1 MYNDKSVLIAEL
13 AELYEFSLN
22 IGTSLNASKNAT
34 AFFTSFAQ
42 RKNIK
47 YISVWY
53 RLKDVLHLKESF
65 PKVHGSD
72 EKIGHDSP
80 LCKHFTILEKG
91 KVHRIDEQN
100 MCFSGFDAQS
110 VWLYYSED
118 IYILFLQNE
127 LDPDFSNREKSQFAT
142 LFKKFA
148 LSMKACFSHKASLD
162 EVLKRQVSEKNLFE
176 LESMYRIGGDT
187 LSEGIIVTD
196 LNETIT
202 YANKAM
208 VEITGFTKKEIL
220 ERVPNELFRP
230 IRFADAIKLSIE
242 KKYKSNI
249 SRIYEVQ
256 QRRKDGSLYWV
267 RVTRATFKDYKGNEV
282 GSISSMRDITEAL
295 TAQLIIETSRKD
307 LQELIDTMYDGLV
320 LMDSTG
326 VIKDANNS
334 ALDLFEI
341 DRDTLGK
348 INIEDI
354 VHPDEKATVGVI
366 IKKVM
371 NDGSLLN
378 FVSKIKT
385 HSGKTKHV
393 EVSSYSIWK
402 DGVYIGSR
410 NIVRDITEALAA
422 QLVIETSRKDL
433 QELID
438 TMYDG
443 LLLMDSTGVI
453 KDANNSALDLFE
465 IDRGT
470 LGQINIEDLVH
481 PDEKATVGVIR
492 KKVKKDG
499 ALLNFESKIKTHS
512 GKTKYVEVSSSAIW
526 KDGVYI
532 GSRDIIR
539 DITEKVNAQ
548 IEIDLKNAELED
560 LVENMYD
567 ALIVTGING
576 EIRDVNKAGEQLLGY
591 SKENAVKL
599 DLKTIVHP
607 DDATKSLQYLKKL
620 ETDGFYSGYEGR
632 IISGDGSIK
641 DIEVNSNAIIEDGK
655 LVGSRDIVRDITE
668 RKELERQHK
677 LSETKLRLIIDT
689 ALDAVVT
696 MDAAGNITEWNK
708 NAEHIFGYTHDE
720 VIGKRMRELIMP
732 QRYREAHTKGMKH
745 FLAGG
750 KGVLINN
757 RTEISAIDRNNREFP
772 VELSITPVTQDG
784 TTFFSAFIRDI
795 TERKEIEAQKEFL
808 REELESVNQELRDF
822 AYIISHDLKAP
833 LRSIGSLSDWLIQ
846 DYTEIL
852 DSEGKELLQLLKA
865 RIGRMHG
872 LIEGVLQ
879 YSKVGRLKDEKE
891 IVDINT
897 VVAET
902 IDLLDPPDNFEVKV
916 DENLPTVSYD
926 RVRLQQVFQNLLSN
940 AIKFKDKPKGLLEVI
955 FKEDD
960 FFYYFS
966 IKDNGPGI
974 EDAYFQKIFKIFQ
987 TLRARDNYESTGIGL
1002 SIVQRIVELNGGSIS
1017 VSSEVG
1023 VGSTFSFTIPKN

>member
-1 MYNDKSVLIAEL
+1 MCSDKSVLIAEL

-34 AFFTSFAQ
+34 AFFASFAQ

-47 YISVWY
+47 YISVWCRQEDILY
-53 RLKDVLHLKESF
+53 LKESF
-65 PKVHGSD
+65 PKFHGA
-72 EKIGHDSP
+72 EQEIGRDS
-80 LCKHFTILEKG
+80 LLFRHFAALEEG
-91 KVHRIDEQN
+91 KLHRVEEQKFI
-100 MCFSGFDAQS
+100 FSGFKAPFVS
-110 VWLYYSED
+110 FYCFKGV
-118 IYILFLQNE
+118 YILLLQNE
-127 LDPDFSNREKSQFAT
+127 LDPDFSIREKSQFAT

-176 LESMYRIGGDT
+176 QESMYRIGGDT

-196 LNETIT
+196 LNDTIT

-220 ERVPNELFRP
+220 GKVPNELFRP
-230 IRFADAIKLSIE
+230 IRFAEAIILSIE

-267 RVTRATFKDYKGNEV
+267 RITRATFKNYKGNEV
-282 GSISSMRDITEAL
+282 GSIYSMRDITEAL
-295 TAQLIIETSRKD
+295 TAQLVIETSRKD

-341 DRDTLGK
+341 DKDTLGK

-354 VHPDEKATVGVI
+354 VHPDEKATVGLI

-371 NDGSLLN
+371 NDGALLN

-393 EVSSYSIWK
+393 EVSSY
-402 DGVYIGSR
+402 
-410 NIVRDITEALAA
+410 
-422 QLVIETSRKDL
+422 
-433 QELID
+433 
-438 TMYDG
+438 
-443 LLLMDSTGVI
+443 
-453 KDANNSALDLFE
+453 
-465 IDRGT
+465 
-470 LGQINIEDLVH
+470 
-481 PDEKATVGVIR
+481 
-492 KKVKKDG
+492 
-499 ALLNFESKIKTHS
+499 
-512 GKTKYVEVSSSAIW
+512 AIW

-567 ALIVTGING
+567 ALIVTGASG

-599 DLKTIVHP
+599 NLKTIVHP
-607 DDATKSLQYLKKL
+607 DDAAKLLHYLKKL

-655 LVGSRDIVRDITE
+655 LTGSRDIVRDITE

-696 MDAAGNITEWNK
+696 MDAAGNIAEWNK

-732 QRYREAHTKGMKH
+732 QRYRELHTKGMKH

-750 KGVLINN
+750 KGVLINT
-757 RTEISAIDRNNREFP
+757 RTEISAIDRTNREFA

-808 REELESVNQELRDF
+808 LKELESVNQELRDF

-897 VVAET
+897 LVAET

-940 AIKFKDKPKGLLEVI
+940 AIKFLDKPKGLLEVV

-960 FFYYFS
+960 SFYHFS

-974 EDAYFQKIFKIFQ
+974 RSAHFKKIFKIFQ
-987 TLRARDNYESTGIGL
+987 TLRAKDDYESTGIGL
-1002 SIVQRIVELNGGSIS
+1002 SIVKRIVELNGGSIS
-1017 VSSEVG
+1017 VLSEVG
-1023 VGSTFSFTIPKN
+1023 VGSTFSFTIPKTV